1 MFPSSRIG
9 QSTLVCA
16 YLLLIL
22 LCAGASQAQDSPRFQ
37 IGSSNTVTAD
47 PPVPRPHHE
56 PCVVQLFSNFQFVNF
71 DVHNYQ
77 FSPDQCPGPWEK
89 VVFTADFNV
98 TAGRQFDRT
107 AVVNMGFVN
116 LYFGTTPEPRRTLSP
131 SWHVERD
138 VTDYGALFTSAQ
150 TGHVILGN
158 IVNSTYTGVISGSAA
173 LEFYPKHGNNERGN
187 DHEDDRAHPAD
198 AVYPLKQVNSD
209 GSINEPAFLHTPTD
223 QLTTTFT
230 LPRNIE
236 QVYLDVIAQSQI
248 NDEQWFACF
257 PDDLNN
263 INAFYGCGHTAFRET
278 EVTIDGT
285 PAGVA
290 PVSPWIYTGFLPDQW
305 APIPGV
311 QTLNFVPLLISF
323 PIE

>member
-1 MFPSSRIG
+1 VSPLPRPPVRDVCVLSFRMNLRILRKEPMMFPSGRIG

-22 LCAGASQAQDSPRFQ
+22 LCAGASQAQDSSRFQ

-116 LYFGTTPEPRRTLSP
+116 LYFRSEE
-131 SWHVERD
+131 H
-138 VTDYGALFTSAQ
+138 TSELQ
-150 TGHVILGN
+150 SRGHL
-158 IVNSTYTGVISGSAA
+158 
-173 LEFYPKHGNNERGN
+173 
-187 DHEDDRAHPAD
+187 
-198 AVYPLKQVNSD
+198 
-209 GSINEPAFLHTPTD
+209 
-223 QLTTTFT
+223 
-230 LPRNIE
+230 
-236 QVYLDVIAQSQI
+236 
-248 NDEQWFACF
+248 
-257 PDDLNN
+257 
-263 INAFYGCGHTAFRET
+263 
-278 EVTIDGT
+278 
-285 PAGVA
+285 
-290 PVSPWIYTGFLPDQW
+290 
-305 APIPGV
+305 
-311 QTLNFVPLLISF
+311 
-323 PIE
+323 